1 MVAWSGA
8 AAARVEPAPR
18 RRSPPRP
25 RPATPVRRQRQERA
39 GILGGVVWIVALA
52 ALLAGVVALNV
63 AVLRLNMRLDE
74 LSRQRTELRAANAAL
89 SSQLSSAA
97 AGPQVE
103 ALARSRLGLVEAPP
117 EQTYYVDLAP

>member
-1 MVAWSGA
+1 MAAWSGA

-18 RRSPPRP
+18 RRAAPPRP
-25 RPATPVRRQRQERA
+25 RPGTARQPRERS
-39 GILGGVVWIVALA
+39 GILGGVVWIAALA
-52 ALLAGVVALNV
+52 GLLAGVVALNV

-74 LSRQRTELRAANAAL
+74 LGRERTELRAANATL

-103 ALARSRLGLVEAPP
+103 SVARARLGLVEAPP
-117 EQTYYVDLAP
+117 EQTFYVDLVP